1 MISGVVFLYL
11 KKAFDRVDHELLLT
25 KLVFIRIHGRLLE
38 WVCLELNEP

>member
-11 KKAFDRVDHELLLT
+11 KKAFDRVDHDLLLT
-25 KLVFIRIHGRLLE
+25 KLVFIGVRGPLLE